1 MQGPI
6 TQDVLHL
13 HRDRKVRH
21 GRSGSAAGECV
32 HMRGACMQAHGLG
45 LYGQGSSRLGVEPQ
59 YIMQNAHTGTWLGSL
74 RAGFIPPRSRAPIHH
89 AKCTHVCCAVWCV
102 PVACPTHSFGPLK
115 GHPPLACPPG
125 IASFAASSHC
135 HFWSDVSSGSFAG
148 LPRSHPSKQIRRTPT
163 EMRR

>member
-1 MQGPI
+1 MIRPKTTTRDEFASFSGSDKRVSEVAGPHH
-6 TQDVLHL
+6 T
-13 HRDRKVRH
+13 
-21 GRSGSAAGECV
+21 GRSSSTSRQEGAARQE
-32 HMRGACMQAHGLG
+32 
-45 LYGQGSSRLGVEPQ
+45 RLGGVRVCA
-59 YIMQNAHTGTWLGSL
+59 YARRVHAGTWLGSL

-115 GHPPLACPPG
+115 DHPPLACPPG
-125 IASFAASSHC
+125 MASFAASSHC